1 MCFYVVYT
9 YENTW
14 VLTIE
19 TFYTHIMC
27 VIFEINVDWYMKDTK
42 YLLPTYIS

>member
-1 MCFYVVYT
+1 MCFYAVYT

-14 VLTIE
+14 TLTIE
-19 TFYTHIMC
+19 TFYAHIMW
-27 VIFEINVDWYMKDTK
+27 VIFEINVESYRKDAK